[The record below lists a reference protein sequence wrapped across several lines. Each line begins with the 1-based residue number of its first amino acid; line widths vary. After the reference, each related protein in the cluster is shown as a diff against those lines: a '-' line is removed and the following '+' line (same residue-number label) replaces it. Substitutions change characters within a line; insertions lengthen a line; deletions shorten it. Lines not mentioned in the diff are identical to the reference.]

1 MTVESNTWRTHRAG
15 GHAPA
20 LKRFDHTSFR
30 SAASGAF
37 SNGSWCDVANLI
49 VGAFLFSSPWVL
61 GFGGPVTNV
70 ATRTA
75 GVLGAVIAVTS
86 VAALR
91 AFEAWEEYILVL
103 ASALAILSPAFI
115 DLPGSAAV
123 TVGLSGI
130 ATLAL
135 ASSRLWLLRQ
145 TAPDVR

>member
-1 MTVESNTWRTHRAG
+1 MTVESNAWRSHSASVCR
-15 GHAPA
+15 PVSE
-20 LKRFDHTSFR
+20 RFKPHSVRRTAKAVF
-30 SAASGAF
+30 F
-37 SNGSWCDVANLI
+37 NGSWCDVANLI

-61 GFGGPVTNV
+61 GFGGPVTNT

-91 AFEAWEEYILVL
+91 AFEAWEEYILVV

-145 TAPDVR
+145 TAPAVR